1 MKPMCSIAILLL
13 AACASTP
20 HAVERAQAAPRIIE
34 HPPVTPR
41 MIEIAY
47 EQPRHP
53 KRGPTAQ
60 RNNDN
65 ASEQPRDLK
74 RPPAAQRRTNDA
86 SERSLKL
93 VSHARKQVGVRYR
106 YGGSSPQ
113 HGFDCSG
120 LVRYVYRQAGIVLPR
135 TTEAMSETGLA
146 LRKSEL
152 EPGDLVFF
160 DTRRKPFSH
169 VGIYIGQQRFIH
181 APASGGAVQLVDMRE
196 RYWRTRYVG
205 ARRVA
210 F

>member
-1 MKPMCSIAILLL
+1 
-13 AACASTP
+13 
-20 HAVERAQAAPRIIE
+20 
-34 HPPVTPR
+34 
-41 MIEIAY
+41 
-47 EQPRHP
+47 
-53 KRGPTAQ
+53 
-60 RNNDN
+60 
-65 ASEQPRDLK
+65 
-74 RPPAAQRRTNDA
+74 
-86 SERSLKL
+86 
-93 VSHARKQVGVRYR
+93 
-106 YGGSSPQ
+106 
-113 HGFDCSG
+113 
-120 LVRYVYRQAGIVLPR
+120 VLPR

-205 ARRVA
+205 ARRVV

>member
-1 MKPMCSIAILLL
+1 MKPICGIAILLL

-20 HAVERAQAAPRIIE
+20 HAVEPIPPAPRVIE
-34 HPPVTPR
+34 HRPITPG
-41 MIEIAY
+41 MIESAY

-53 KRGPTAQ
+53 KPGPTAQ
-60 RNNDN
+60 RTDDN
-65 ASEQPRDLK
+65 ASEPPRDLK
-74 RPPAAQRRTNDA
+74 RSRAAQRRKNDA
-86 SERSLKL
+86 SERSRKL
-93 VSHARKQVGVRYR
+93 VSHARSQVGVRYR

-196 RYWRTRYVG
+196 RYWRARYVG
-205 ARRVA
+205 ARRVV